1 MYMKKLKQLIII
13 SIFLL
18 SQFNKIEAQ
27 VTSSGLTGKV
37 TDSKGEF
44 LPGVVVLVTHNPT
57 GTKYPTMTDLK
68 GIYHLVNL
76 IPGGPYTIKATFIGQ
91 KDQVKEGVNLALGE
105 NLKFNIVMQE
115 STQDLA
121 EVEVVGNSDDNK
133 KGTGT
138 KISKEQI
145 QQLPTLSRSI
155 TDFTKLTPQSSNN
168 SFAGTNFRYNNITV
182 DGAINND
189 AIGFSPSLGGVS
201 GTSNMPGSSTRTNP
215 ISLDAIETMA
225 VSIAPYDVKLGNF
238 TGGSINAVTR
248 RGTNDVSASVYSFGR
263 GAAITGPDN
272 AGDKSKMPS
281 SYHDYQIGIRVGL
294 PIIKDKLFFFTN
306 LENTDRSE
314 PQFYEAGQNGTFMT
328 TAIAQQITDSL
339 KSPHF
344 MPVSQYNPKGTYD
357 PGAYDKYSIYS
368 RSTKFFTRVDW
379 NINDKNQLSIR
390 NNYVTS
396 AATNLEQSATQFQ
409 FGNYDFKQNNINNS
423 TVMELKS
430 QINNKTANSFIA
442 GYTNIHD
449 YRTPLGSQIFPQVQI
464 NNVNGSGVVLLGS
477 NREAAIFNMR
487 QKTFEITDN
496 FTWFKGRHTITLGTH
511 NEIYSIDYGFINSW
525 NGRIDYNNLADFLA
539 NKPSRE
545 RAIFNLN
552 DNSQSYNNNNPVAK
566 FNVYMLSAYVQD
578 ELAITEN
585 LKVTGGIRIDYNALN
600 APPARSSSV
609 ATTDA
614 GSNYGTSFN
623 YTQFSQLNNK
633 VLGQPV
639 ISPRF
644 GLTWDVLKNKKL
656 IVRGGSGIFTGRIP
670 FAWFG
675 YAYYNNGVNF
685 GAFDYKNAAP
695 GKNIPT
701 DPTQFQAYN
710 SNVLLQPNR
719 VEVDLI
725 DNNFKM
731 PKVWRSNFA
740 TDIMI
745 PGGVKLTL
753 EGIYT
758 QTIYDVMFKQI
769 NLKDSVKFAPIDV
782 NYQQPIYISGG
793 PTGNRVNNNF
803 SSAYLMTNTNKG
815 YRYQLTAQLSK
826 EFKFGLN
833 VMAAYTYGRSFDI
846 ANGIRNSYE
855 SNWQVN
861 QTLSPNNPR
870 LAYSNFDIRH
880 RIISTVGYKKS
891 WNKTLTSYLSF
902 VFSAQSG
909 SPYTFVLNSN
919 KVTNSGQQ
927 TDLAY
932 IPASQSDV
940 NLVQFTDASGVVH
953 TTQQQWNDLDAYISN
968 DKYLN
973 SHRGQF
979 TSRNAARTPWNNLL
993 DMRFMQ
999 DVNFYTKNQ
1008 KKHTL
1013 QITFDIINLT
1023 NLIDPA
1029 AGKVYFVPNTINQS
1043 VAFGLTPLG
1052 STGANGNPNYNY
1064 TTPTTTPYSIDKL
1077 NSRWQG
1083 QLGVRYSF

>member
-1 MYMKKLKQLIII
+1 MKKTKQLIIVLL
-13 SIFLL
+13 FLF

-27 VTSSGLTGKV
+27 ITSSGLTGKV

-44 LPGVVVLVTHNPT
+44 LPGVVVLATHNPT
-57 GTKYPTMTDLK
+57 GTKYPTMTDLN
-68 GIYHLVNL
+68 GFYHFVNL
-76 IPGGPYTIKATFIGQ
+76 TPGGPYTIKATYIGQ
-91 KDQVKEGVNLALGE
+91 KDQIKEGLNLALGE
-105 NLKFNIVMQE
+105 NLKLNIVMQE
-115 STQDLA
+115 NAQELS
-121 EVEVVGNSDDNK
+121 EVQVIGNTDDNK
-133 KGTGT
+133 KGTST
-138 KISKEQI
+138 KITREQI

-182 DGAINND
+182 DGAVNND

-215 ISLDAIETMA
+215 ISLDAVETMA

-248 RGTNDVSASVYSFGR
+248 RGTNDVSASIYSFGR
-263 GAAITGPDN
+263 NATITGRDN
-272 AGDKSKMPS
+272 AGDKSAMPS
-281 SYHDYQIGIRVGL
+281 SYHDYQFGIRVGA

-306 LENTDRSE
+306 VENTDRSE

-339 KSPHF
+339 KSSTF
-344 MPVSQYNPKGTYD
+344 MPKSQYNPTGTYD
-357 PGAYDKYSIYS
+357 PGAFNKYSIYS
-368 RSTKFFTRVDW
+368 KSTKFFGRIDW

-396 AATNLEQSATQFQ
+396 SATNLEQSATQFQ
-409 FGNYDFKQNNINNS
+409 FGNYDFTQNNVNNS

-430 QINNKTANSFIA
+430 RINNSMANSFIA
-442 GYTNIHD
+442 GYTTIHD
-449 YRTPLGSQIFPQVQI
+449 YRTPLGPQIFPQVQI
-464 NNVNGSGVVLLGS
+464 NNVNGSGVILLGS
-477 NREAAIFNMR
+477 NREASIFNMR

-511 NEIYSIDYGFINSW
+511 NEIYNIDYGFINSW
-525 NGRIDYNNLADFLA
+525 NGRIDYNNLTDFLA

-545 RAIFNLN
+545 RAIYNLG
-552 DNSQSYNNNNPVAK
+552 DNSQAYNNNKPVAK
-566 FNVYMLSAYVQD
+566 FSVYMLSAYVQD
-578 ELAITEN
+578 EVAVTDN
-585 LKVTGGIRIDYNALN
+585 FKVTGGLRVDYNAVN
-600 APPARSSSV
+600 SPPVRSAAVTGS
-609 ATTDA
+609 DA
-614 GSNYGTSFN
+614 GNNYGATYN
-623 YTQFSQLNNK
+623 YTPLNQLSNK

-639 ISPRF
+639 ISPRLGF
-644 GLTWDVLKNKKL
+644 TWDVLKDKKL

-670 FAWFG
+670 FAWLG

-685 GAFDYKNAAP
+685 GAFDYKNSTP

-725 DNNFKM
+725 DNKFKM

-740 TDIMI
+740 TDIMM

-753 EGIYT
+753 EGMFT
-758 QTIYDVMFKQI
+758 KTIYDVQFKQV
-769 NLKDSVKFAPIDV
+769 NLKDSVKYAPIDV
-782 NYQQPIYISGG
+782 DHQQPIYISGG
-793 PTGNRVNNNF
+793 TTGNRVNNNF
-803 SSAYLMTNTNKG
+803 SSAYLMTNTSKG

-826 EFKFGLN
+826 EFKAGLN
-833 VMAAYTYGRSFDI
+833 VMAAYNYGRSYDI
-846 ANGIRNSYE
+846 SNGIRNSFE
-855 SNWQVN
+855 SNWQLN
-861 QTLSPNNPR
+861 QSMTANNPG
-870 LAYSNFDIRH
+870 LSYSNFDIRH

-891 WNKTLTSYLSF
+891 WNKTFTSYLSF

-909 SPYTFVLNSN
+909 SPYTWVLQSN

-927 TDLAY
+927 VDLAY
-932 IPASQSDV
+932 VPASQADV
-940 NLVQFTDASGVVH
+940 NLVQFTDATGVVH
-953 TTQQQWNDLDAYISN
+953 TPQQQWSDIDSYIKS

-973 SHRGQF
+973 GHRGQY
-979 TSRNAARTPWNNLL
+979 TTRNAARTPWNNLL

-999 DVNFYTKNQ
+999 DINFYTKNQ

-1023 NLIDPA
+1023 NLINPKW
-1029 AGKVYFVPNTINQS
+1029 GYVYYVPNTLNS
-1043 VAFGLTPLG
+1043 SASLGLTPLG
-1052 STGANGNPNYNY
+1052 TNGTNGNPNYNY
-1064 TTPTTTPYSIDKL
+1064 TTPTTNPYSIDKL

-1083 QLGVRYSF
+1083 QLGLRYGF